1 MRVCRVG
8 CSNAPH
14 RPDSPQGSGLLQ
26 RQRTG
31 QFLPS
36 GLTSEFVRYIGFM
49 FEVLAYVYEN
59 YWSGDACPEWEH
71 LERKL
76 NAVGFEADEIQDALV
91 WLSGLSV
98 VAQGVQISVD
108 DGAQANQNASPKTP
122 PGVAL
127 PAQSDDSM
135 RIYSVAE
142 QDHLGAE
149 CLGFVS
155 FLEASG
161 VLPASLR
168 EIVMDRAMASPGE
181 PLALDDLKIIVLMV
195 YWSFGQEPDALV
207 LDELCDDASDRVA
220 H

>member
-1 MRVCRVG
+1 
-8 CSNAPH
+8 
-14 RPDSPQGSGLLQ
+14 
-26 RQRTG
+26 
-31 QFLPS
+31 
-36 GLTSEFVRYIGFM
+36 M

-59 YWSGDACPEWEH
+59 YWSGDACPQWEH

-98 VAQGVQISVD
+98 VAQGVQITAEA
-108 DGAQANQNASPKTP
+108 GAEADAPISP
-122 PGVAL
+122 GAAL

-135 RIYSVAE
+135 RIYSIAE

-155 FLEASG
+155 FLETSG
-161 VLPASLR
+161 VLPAPLR

-195 YWSFGQEPDALV
+195 FWSFGKEPDALV
-207 LDELCDDASDRVA
+207 LDELCDDASDRIG

>member
-1 MRVCRVG
+1 
-8 CSNAPH
+8 
-14 RPDSPQGSGLLQ
+14 
-26 RQRTG
+26 
-31 QFLPS
+31 
-36 GLTSEFVRYIGFM
+36 M

-59 YWSGDACPEWEH
+59 YWSGDACPQWEH

-98 VAQGVQISVD
+98 VAQGVQITAD
-108 DGAQANQNASPKTP
+108 DGADAGAQDGHGVGYKASQHASKRDGQSPTS
-122 PGVAL
+122 GVAL
-127 PAQSDDSM
+127 PTQSDSSM
-135 RIYSVAE
+135 RVYSIAE

-155 FLEASG
+155 FLESSG
-161 VLPASLR
+161 VLPAPLR
-168 EIVMDRAMASPGE
+168 EIVMDRAMVSPGE

-207 LDELCDDASDRVA
+207 LDELCDDASDRIA

>member
-1 MRVCRVG
+1 
-8 CSNAPH
+8 
-14 RPDSPQGSGLLQ
+14 
-26 RQRTG
+26 
-31 QFLPS
+31 
-36 GLTSEFVRYIGFM
+36 M

-71 LERKL
+71 LQRKL
-76 NAVGFEADEIQDALV
+76 NLVGFEAEEIEDALV

-98 VAQGVQISVD
+98 VAEGVQITV
-108 DGAQANQNASPKTP
+108 ANVTEVTGVTEGTNTANGSAAG
-122 PGVAL
+122 PGL
-127 PAQSDDSM
+127 PATSPPAPGQALQSATSM

-155 FLEASG
+155 FLETSG
-161 VLPASLR
+161 VLPAPLR

-195 YWSFGQEPDALV
+195 YWRFGQEPDALV